1 MAVFGNQPC
10 ILFVCFCAVK
20 AAFAV
25 FADFVWVDNRYGVKL
40 ADIVGNVFKVIAGCF
55 HADMQFTVETV
66 KPGFEAFKAIDA
78 VVKQGLLTLTVW
90 TIAAASKVFCDI
102 SKPTAFLIIS
112 LTMQIHTFM
121 CSLMLLNFQTT
132 KKRPLSSFLQSDD
145 LGRFKMGVFRFG

>member
-1 MAVFGNQPC
+1 M
-10 ILFVCFCAVK
+10 K

-78 VVKQGLLTLTVW
+78 VVKQGLLTLTVDNSGSVKGVLRYIQ
-90 TIAAASKVFCDI
+90 TDSVSHNFPYYADSHFYVFFDATQF
-102 SKPTAFLIIS
+102 SD
-112 LTMQIHTFM
+112 
-121 CSLMLLNFQTT
+121 N
-132 KKRPLSSFLQSDD
+132 KKTPSSSFLQSDD